1 MKSVE
6 CPAESR
12 LQDGQGEDYEF
23 AISILSEM
31 SCLFL
36 TKVMQVIKVKTGEF
50 AEVST
55 HVVLR
60 GRKIGWKALQTEE
73 AATEKAQRYE
83 ILGCVSGDYEE
94 V

>member
-6 CPAESR
+6 CTAEGR

-50 AEVST
+50 AEV
-55 HVVLR
+55 
-60 GRKIGWKALQTEE
+60 
-73 AATEKAQRYE
+73 
-83 ILGCVSGDYEE
+83 
-94 V
+94 